1 MDVAHLNRRLL
12 ELPQSHAARRF
23 LEAFMRCRLDCV
35 GKEISW
41 DGGPEID
48 QEWYSVTDARTWRFS
63 NLMYGFVS
71 FAIILDGWLDDA
83 PKVTPLELAHDQ
95 KFQHLRRLLAECE
108 VAAKGDGNKAVLIM
122 IEQVYGML
130 DLWDAQLL
138 ARGKRIADH
147 SA

>member
-1 MDVAHLNRRLL
+1 
-12 ELPQSHAARRF
+12 
-23 LEAFMRCRLDCV
+23 
-35 GKEISW
+35 
-41 DGGPEID
+41 
-48 QEWYSVTDARTWRFS
+48 
-63 NLMYGFVS
+63 MYGFVS